1 MKENNNRRG
10 GGMSETTHARGQGSD
25 QSSNSGNSPNRP
37 GHRGNHGGSYHGNRR
52 ESLDPRGSYDI

>member
-37 GHRGNHGGSYHGNRR
+37 GHRGNHGDSSHGHRR
-52 ESLDPRGSYDI
+52 DSFDNNGSYDI